1 MAIEITHS
9 NMMDVFQLPAGRRAY
24 ALAAVL
30 AAAKKAKVELGDA
43 AKAAVAANEA
53 CRAREKAWDASGAT
67 GKSVGGECQA
77 PAHRCARRQVRQR
90 DPRHSSRQSWRTWT
104 RTRILRRPIAS
115 VSVST
120 ATSRTAPP
128 RTPSSRTSR
137 SMLPS
142 PTLVADLRKEH
153 ADLVKLLGLERR
165 LTRLS
170 ALLPK
175 YKTEIDASNAGATI
189 TYKDVVLA
197 REAAHEAMCAL
208 IAVVAGRWWR
218 PEDAATRASL
228 LGPILQQSEKVAEAR
243 RGRREV
249 EDIDPETGDPVAP
262 SAPAVPAPPA

>member
-67 GKSVGGECQA
+67 GKSSAVSA
-77 PAHRCARRQVRQR
+77 K
-90 DPRHSSRQSWRTWT
+90 
-104 RTRILRRPIAS
+104 LRRIDARVDKS
-115 VSVST
+115 VSGIRDTLAAELEDLDADEDTQT
-120 ATSRTAPP
+120 ADRLRECLDRHFPNGAAAYTKLAHVEEHAAVT
-128 RTPSSRTSR
+128 
-137 SMLPS
+137 
-142 PTLVADLRKEH
+142 TLVADLRKEH
-153 ADLVKLLGLERR
+153 GDLVKLLGLERR

-197 REAAHEAMCAL
+197 REAAHEAMCSL
-208 IAVVAGRWWR
+208 MAVVAGRWWR